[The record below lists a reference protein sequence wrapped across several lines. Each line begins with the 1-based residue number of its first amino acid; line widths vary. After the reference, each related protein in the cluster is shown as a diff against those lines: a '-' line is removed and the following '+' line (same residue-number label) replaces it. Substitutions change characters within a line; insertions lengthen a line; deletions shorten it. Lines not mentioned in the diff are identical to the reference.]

1 MSVEVSGTRLH
12 YVRRDPL
19 WARVLL
25 IGLAM
30 GFLTWLV
37 LVPVVYVFVQAFA
50 GGVSSYVAHL
60 FEDEDTRSAIL
71 LTLCVAPIAVVLNVL
86 FGVAAA
92 WAIARFRFR
101 GRAVLMAMID
111 LPFAVSPVVAGLAIL
126 LIFGQK
132 GYLGP
137 WLTEQGWPVVFAFP
151 GILLAT
157 CFVTLPFVAREL
169 IPLMESIGD
178 EEEMAAVSLGASPF
192 QMFWRVTL
200 PNIKWGILYGAI
212 LCNARAMGE
221 FGAVSVVS
229 GRIPGET
236 ETMPLRV
243 ERLFQDY
250 DTPGSFAVASLLTLL
265 ALVTLGIKIALERR
279 TRAELDRHQLL
290 TDQGADQ

>member
-1 MSVEVSGTRLH
+1 MSVSAASPSIRQ
-12 YVRRDPL
+12 DPL
-19 WARVLL
+19 WARVVLILL
-25 IGLAM
+25 AVGM
-30 GFLTWLV
+30 LTWLV
-37 LVPVVYVFVQAFA
+37 LIPVVYVFVQAWSN
-50 GGVSSYVAHL
+50 GVSSYVARL
-60 FEDEDTRSAIL
+60 FEDEETRSSIL
-71 LTLCVAPIAVVLNVL
+71 LTLTVAPIAVVLNVV
-86 FGVAAA
+86 FGLAAA

-111 LPFAVSPVVAGLAIL
+111 LPFAVSPVVAGLALL

-137 WLTEQGWPVVFAFP
+137 WLSDHGWQVVFAFP

-178 EEEMAAVSLGASPF
+178 EEEMAAVSLGANPL
-192 QMFWRVTL
+192 QMFWRVTV

-250 DTPGSFAVASLLTLL
+250 DSPGSFAVASVLTLL
-265 ALVTLGIKIALERR
+265 ALVTLGIKIALERK
-279 TRAELDRHQLL
+279 TRADLARHQQLVE
-290 TDQGADQ
+290 QGESA

>member
-1 MSVEVSGTRLH
+1 MSVNAASPSI
-12 YVRRDPL
+12 RRDPL

-25 IGLAM
+25 ILLAV

-37 LVPVVYVFVQAFA
+37 LIPVVYVFVQAWSYGA
-50 GGVSSYVAHL
+50 SSYVACL
-60 FEDEDTRSAIL
+60 LEDEETRSSIL
-71 LTLCVAPIAVVLNVL
+71 LTLTVAPIAVSLNVV
-86 FGVAAA
+86 FGLAAA

-101 GRAVLMAMID
+101 GRAILMAMID
-111 LPFAVSPVVAGLAIL
+111 LPFAVSPVVAGLALL

-137 WLTEQGWPVVFAFP
+137 WLTDHGWQVVFAFP

-178 EEEMAAVSLGASPF
+178 EEEMAAVSLGASPL
-192 QMFWRVTL
+192 QMFWRVTV

-250 DTPGSFAVASLLTLL
+250 DSPGSFAVASVLTLL
-265 ALVTLGIKIALERR
+265 ALVTLGIKIALERQ
-279 TRAELDRHQLL
+279 TRVELARHQRLVE
-290 TDQGADQ
+290 QGESA

>member
-1 MSVEVSGTRLH
+1 MSANHASLSSSIRQ
-12 YVRRDPL
+12 DPW
-19 WARVLL
+19 WARAIMILL
-25 IGLAM
+25 AI

-37 LVPVVYVFVQAFA
+37 LIPVVFVFVSAWSNGA
-50 GGVSSYVAHL
+50 SSYVASL
-60 FEDEDTRSAIL
+60 LEDEETRSSIL
-71 LTLCVAPIAVVLNVL
+71 LTLMVAPVAVVLNVL
-86 FGVAAA
+86 FGLAAA

-101 GRAVLMAMID
+101 GRAIVIAMID
-111 LPFAVSPVVAGLAIL
+111 LPFAVSPVVAGLSLL
-126 LIFGQK
+126 LIFGQN
-132 GYLGP
+132 GFLGP
-137 WLTEQGWPVVFAFP
+137 WLHERGWQVVFAFP

-178 EEEMAAVSLGASPF
+178 EEELAAVSLGASPF
-192 QMFWRVTL
+192 QMFWRVTV

-250 DTPGSFAVASLLTLL
+250 DSPGSFAVASVLTLL
-265 ALVTLGIKIALERR
+265 ALVTLGIKIALERQ
-279 TRAELDRHQLL
+279 TRADLARHQRMA
-290 TDQGADQ
+290 DQGESA